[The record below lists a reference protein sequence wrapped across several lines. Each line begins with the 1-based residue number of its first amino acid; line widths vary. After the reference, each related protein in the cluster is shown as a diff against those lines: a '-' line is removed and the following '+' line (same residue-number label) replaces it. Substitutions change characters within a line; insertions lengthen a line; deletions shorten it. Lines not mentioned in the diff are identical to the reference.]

1 MTHDFGGMPFPPEV
15 DSFQAE
21 IGSNQGL
28 VTGGDLQD
36 SAIIPDA
43 GCDSSSSGC
52 LFPDARDQEFFGQ
65 RQGGINDI
73 QTMNLEQVK
82 LGAECPVLGQ
92 PVLASIHR
100 IGVPGW
106 AAVHRRPCCSA
117 AYDRI
122 VLSILLSN
130 PPKYHS
136 P

>member
-1 MTHDFGGMPFPPEV
+1 MPIPPEV

-21 IGSNQGL
+21 IGSNQDL

-73 QTMNLEQVK
+73 QTAHPERAK
-82 LGAECPVLGQ
+82 SGEECPVLEGN
-92 PVLASIHR
+92 PCRSFPIRR
-100 IGVPGW
+100 IRVHGW
-106 AAVHRRPCCSA
+106 ASRASQALLQRCHH
-117 AYDRI
+117 DRI
-122 VLSILLSN
+122 VLSIARFG
-130 PPKYHS
+130 YR
-136 P
+136 